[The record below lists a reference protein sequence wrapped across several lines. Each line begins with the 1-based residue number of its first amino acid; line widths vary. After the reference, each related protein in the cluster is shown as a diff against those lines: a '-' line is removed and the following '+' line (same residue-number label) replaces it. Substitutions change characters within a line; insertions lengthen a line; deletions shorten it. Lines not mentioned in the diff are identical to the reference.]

1 MVGWWVGIGGH
12 RRCLRQKSLAQP
24 YEQRFG
30 KLTSQAVEPMLDAV
44 GVTGGGGTKV
54 LDVACGPGYL
64 AAAAAARGSDV
75 VGLDF
80 SGGG

>member
-1 MVGWWVGIGGH
+1 M
-12 RRCLRQKSLAQP
+12 AQP